1 MKSKTVMMVASV
13 IGMIFGIGY
22 MLIPTTM
29 LGFYGATTDAVGI
42 LLGRFFG
49 GSMLGFAVLLWG
61 ARNAQESD
69 ARRAIELGLFVSF
82 VVAFALSLISQLS
95 GLMNVLGWGAV
106 AVFLIFALAFGY
118 LRFFK
123 PGA

>member
-1 MKSKTVMMVASV
+1 MKSNTVMTVASV

-29 LGFYGATTDAVGI
+29 LGFYGASTDAVGI

-61 ARNAQESD
+61 QEMPRSRMRD
-69 ARRAIELGLFVSF
+69 A
-82 VVAFALSLISQLS
+82 QLS
-95 GLMNVLGWGAV
+95 WDSSS
-106 AVFLIFALAFGY
+106 ALWS
-118 LRFFK
+118 RS
-123 PGA
+123 P